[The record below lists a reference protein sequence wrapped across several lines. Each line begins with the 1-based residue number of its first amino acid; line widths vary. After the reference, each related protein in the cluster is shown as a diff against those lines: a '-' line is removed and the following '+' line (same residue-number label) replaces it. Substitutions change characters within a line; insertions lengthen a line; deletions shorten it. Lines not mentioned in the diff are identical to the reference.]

1 MLLVVQQNGAEVVPF
16 ARPPCR
22 VFEFSSL
29 RGATGQMSLA
39 VLVVHVLSP
48 TLYLVRVCE
57 PVERLSIKYTQ
68 TPPPHSPLRHS
79 ADWRGSVQCRDS
91 GAGGVSPV
99 RVNW

>member
-1 MLLVVQQNGAEVVPF
+1 MHRQELRAQVNPAGSLQQN
-16 ARPPCR
+16 R
-22 VFEFSSL
+22 S
-29 RGATGQMSLA
+29 RGCGQEPRSPGG
-39 VLVVHVLSP
+39 VVLSP